1 MTLQEFLAMN
11 REEIEQHITVDP
23 GILLGKPV
31 IRGTRIPVYLIVGFV
46 ESGHSPEEI
55 VDDYPDLTLADVEAA
70 LAFTRSERERTEVR
84 PLFGNA

>member
-1 MTLQEFLAMN
+1 MN
-11 REEIEQHITVDP
+11 QDEIDQHISINP

-55 VDDYPDLTLADVEAA
+55 VDDFPDLTLEDIQAA
-70 LAFTRSERERTEVR
+70 LAFSRLERERTEVR
-84 PLFGNA
+84 PLFKNA